1 MEEILASIRRI
12 ISEDQDE
19 DGDASEDAV
28 AADGD
33 DESPFDDGLDEDIDM
48 AAALEEEAEAAV
60 DAEPAPILDDSDD
73 DDEFEAALAAELEAE
88 GSIEPE
94 LDESLDDELEDE
106 LEAGP
111 ALELEEAGQNL
122 DLGGLENEPDDFD
135 DSVLELTEVVIDEDG
150 DDSGDVDDGPEVPIP
165 AAEAEPEPAPTE
177 PVAAVEPEPEP
188 APAPEPVAQAPSA
201 PGGVDMGVAV
211 PAAAP
216 VVEAAP
222 SPLANYDLGAL
233 VSDEAAAQTSTA
245 FVGFA
250 EQLQQTRGVALGS
263 SARTLEELV
272 KDLLR
277 PMLKEWLDENLP
289 PLVQRLVE
297 REIGKLAGRADEK

>member
-1 MEEILASIRRI
+1 MHPKMLSPPTAMTNRRLMT
-12 ISEDQDE
+12 
-19 DGDASEDAV
+19 
-28 AADGD
+28 
-33 DESPFDDGLDEDIDM
+33 GLTRTSTWRQP
-48 AAALEEEAEAAV
+48 LEEEAEAAV

-106 LEAGP
+106 LDAGP
-111 ALELEEAGQNL
+111 AQEPEEAGQNL
-122 DLGGLENEPDDFD
+122 DLGGLEDEPDDFD

-165 AAEAEPEPAPTE
+165 AAAAEPAPAE
-177 PVAAVEPEPEP
+177 PVAAIEPEPEP

-233 VSDEAAAQTSTA
+233 VSDEAAAQASTA

>member
-1 MEEILASIRRI
+1 MSDPNTQPEPTMEEILASIRRI

-60 DAEPAPILDDSDD
+60 DAEPAPILDDSAD

-106 LEAGP
+106 LDAGP
-111 ALELEEAGQNL
+111 AQEPEEAGQNL
-122 DLGGLENEPDDFD
+122 DLGGLEDEPDDFD

-165 AAEAEPEPAPTE
+165 AAAAEP
-177 PVAAVEPEPEP
+177 EPEPEP
-188 APAPEPVAQAPSA
+188 APEP
-201 PGGVDMGVAV
+201 VAV

-233 VSDEAAAQTSTA
+233 VSDEAAAQASTA

>member
-1 MEEILASIRRI
+1 MSDPNTQPEPTMEEILASIRRI

-33 DESPFDDGLDEDIDM
+33 DEAPFDDALDDDIDV
-48 AAALEEEAEAAV
+48 AAAAE
-60 DAEPAPILDDSDD
+60 DAEPEPAPLLED
-73 DDEFEAALAAELEAE
+73 DDEDFEAALAAELEGE
-88 GSIEPE
+88 GAIEPE
-94 LDESLDDELEDE
+94 
-106 LEAGP
+106 P
-111 ALELEEAGQNL
+111 APPEPAPEPDEAGQAL
-122 DLGGLENEPDDFD
+122 DLEGLEDEPDDFD
-135 DSVLELTEVVIDEDG
+135 DSVLELTEVVADDDG
-150 DDSGDVDDGPEVPIP
+150 DTTALDDGPQVPDP
-165 AAEAEPEPAPTE
+165 AAAEAPAPPPPAAVA
-177 PVAAVEPEPEP
+177 PVVEPEPQPAPPPAEP
-188 APAPEPVAQAPSA
+188 APVA
-201 PGGVDMGVAV
+201 PGGVDMGTAV
-211 PAAAP
+211 PAAAAP
-216 VVEAAP
+216 VAVQP
-222 SPLANYDLGAL
+222 SPLSKYDLASL
-233 VSDEAAAQTSTA
+233 VSDEAAAQASTS

-277 PMLKEWLDENLP
+277 PMLKVWLDENLP